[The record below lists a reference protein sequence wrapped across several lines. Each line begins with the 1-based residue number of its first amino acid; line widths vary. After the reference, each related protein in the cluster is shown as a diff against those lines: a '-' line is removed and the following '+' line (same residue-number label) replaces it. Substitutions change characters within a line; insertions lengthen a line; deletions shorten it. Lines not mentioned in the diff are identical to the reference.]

1 MISTQ
6 RIEVAGQHFVLIEEA
21 EYERLCAR
29 AGESVP
35 LNDEDL
41 PALPKPDKQG
51 RFPAVEYV
59 RVSLARDII
68 RDRRAAGL
76 TQQELADLAKTR
88 QETISRI
95 ESGKY
100 TASVKLIDRID
111 AVLQS
116 ALKARSRRTAKRR
129 AKKGSGP

>member
-1 MISTQ
+1 MIGLQ
-6 RIEVAGQHFVLIEEA
+6 RIEVAGQRFVLLPEG

-29 AGESVP
+29 ASETIPVT
-35 LNDEDL
+35 DEDL
-41 PALPKPDKQG
+41 PPLPKPDKHG
-51 RFPAVEYV
+51 NFPAVQYA

-76 TQQELADLAKTR
+76 TQQQLAKLAGTR

-100 TASVKLIDRID
+100 TASVRLIDRID
-111 AVLQS
+111 R
-116 ALKARSRRTAKRR
+116 ALKKAL
-129 AKKGSGP
+129 AKKGR